1 MQQPNKGIISPGLK
15 GLMLV
20 QEGLRQM
27 QEGQVSPQGPA
38 GPTLAAQM
46 AQAAQPQQQQPP
58 QQPSMM
64 PPPPGQMQPE
74 GAVANVAQDAG
85 IGAAIQ
91 GQQQQQAQQA
101 MMQMAQQQQQ
111 AQQQQPAMMA
121 SGGIAGLRADNM
133 REFKEGGVLGFAGPD
148 GSFLGSK
155 ENYER
160 GNASAKS
167 DEALNEILGVERAKR
182 QAASLAQE
190 AALRQLPEEVRARAE
205 AMRGERLPAAPALA
219 SAPVEAAEIQKA
231 YADPSRVRDTP
242 TAPPPPPAAAD
253 PYADPYADPSRGRD
267 VPPVARPPTPPPV
280 ARPPVAGGG
289 GAAQGIQSLMTEKLP
304 STAVDMAAVRQQR
317 DPKYT
322 KTLADYKAALAGK
335 RDFSQEGLANLEQS
349 QREIMANRATRDKG
363 AGWTEFQRMLAGGAR
378 AGYAGMG
385 EANLA
390 SKDAQQALME
400 ARANQ
405 DALMRDKMLAVKV
418 AAQAESIGDKEKMLG
433 AQQKV
438 AETDAKLADN
448 ATQMKVA
455 EMGAV
460 ASMNHAKIAADASLR
475 GHQISAGAAIGA
487 AQLHA
492 ATQIKVAE
500 MADEIKRAGL
510 SPKEMQAQARYLSAV
525 QHDEMLKS
533 IAERSKDKLLDD
545 AQRASLVKE
554 YRDWISHLR
563 TENGLPAFSGSAPA
577 APAAPATD
585 RAAADAILKG
595 KG

>member
-111 AQQQQPAMMA
+111 AQQQPAMMA

-133 REFKEGGVLGFAGPD
+133 SHFKEGGVLGFEDGGMPWYKRLVEGPEK
-148 GSFLGSK
+148 SYLGIREK
-155 ENYER
+155 YNQQKVEE
-160 GNASAKS
+160 
-167 DEALNEILGVERAKR
+167 ERAKLMDEISANQTGKVLSADAPR
-182 QAASLAQE
+182 PERDAVRVE
-190 AALRQLPEEVRARAE
+190 QL
-205 AMRGERLPAAPALA
+205 AAPVA
-219 SAPVEAAEIQKA
+219 
-231 YADPSRVRDTP
+231 
-242 TAPPPPPAAAD
+242 APPPPPAAV
-253 PYADPYADPSRGRD
+253 DPYADPSRGRD

-289 GAAQGIQSLMTEKLP
+289 AAQGIQSLMTEKLP
-304 STAVDMAAVRQQR
+304 SAAVDMAAIRQQR
-317 DPKYT
+317 DPELN

-335 RDFSQEGLANLEQS
+335 RDFTQEGLANLEQTK
-349 QREIMANRATRDKG
+349 QEMMANREKQDKNS
-363 AGWTEFQRMLAGGAR
+363 AYLNLQKMFAQGAR
-378 AGYAGMG
+378 SGYAGMG
-385 EANLA
+385 EANISA
-390 SKDAQQALME
+390 KEAQQALME

-405 DALMRDKMLAVKV
+405 DALMRDKMLAVRV

-438 AETDAKLADN
+438 AEIDAKLADN

-455 EMGAV
+455 EMGATS
-460 ASMNHAKIAADASLR
+460 SMNNAKIAADATLR
-475 GHQISAGAAIGA
+475 GHAMTAGATLSAQ
-487 AQLHA
+487 QLHA
-492 ATQIKVAE
+492 ATQIRVAE
-500 MADEIKRAGL
+500 MADELKRAGL
-510 SPKEMQAQARYLSAV
+510 SPKEMQAQARYISAV
-525 QHDEMLKS
+525 QASEWLKS
-533 IAERSKDKLLDD
+533 IAKRSEDKIVDD
-545 AQRASLVKE
+545 AGRAALFKE
-554 YRDWISHLR
+554 YQTEVQRLR
-563 TENGLPAFSGSAPA
+563 AESGLPTASGSAPA
-577 APAAPATD
+577 APAAPTGAG
-585 RAAADAILKG
+585 AKFLGFEGPK
-595 KG
+595 

>member
-133 REFKEGGVLGFAGPD
+133 SHFKEGGVLGFED
-148 GSFLGSK
+148 GGGVLQKLRDFAIANMRNPKGDP
-155 ENYER
+155 ETGR
-160 GNASAKS
+160 RQAVV
-167 DEALNEILGVERAKR
+167 EALKSVAGSGSASDSRLGQMLAPSEETVAK
-182 QAASLAQE
+182 QT
-190 AALRQLPEEVRARAE
+190 
-205 AMRGERLPAAPALA
+205 
-219 SAPVEAAEIQKA
+219 A
-231 YADPSRVRDTP
+231 YADPSRAQDIPPAVAATP
-242 TAPPPPPAAAD
+242 DVPPAA
-253 PYADPYADPSRGRD
+253 ADPYADPSRGRD

-304 STAVDMAAVRQQR
+304 SAAVDMAAVRQQR
-317 DPKYT
+317 DPEYT

-378 AGYAGMG
+378 SGYAGMG

-433 AQQKV
+433 EQKKV
-438 AETDAKLADN
+438 AEIDAKLADN

-455 EMGAV
+455 EMGATS
-460 ASMNHAKIAADASLR
+460 SMNNAKIAADATLR
-475 GHQISAGAAIGA
+475 GHAMTAGATLSAQ
-487 AQLHA
+487 QLHA
-492 ATQIKVAE
+492 ATQIRVAE
-500 MADEIKRAGL
+500 MADELKRAGL
-510 SPKEMQAQARYLSAV
+510 SPKEMQAQARYISAV
-525 QHDEMLKS
+525 QDDQMLKA
-533 IAERSKDKLLDD
+533 IAERSKDKILDD
-545 AQRASLVKE
+545 AQRAALVKE
-554 YRDWISHLR
+554 YDARVARLR
-563 TENGLPAFSGSAPA
+563 TDNGLTAPSGSAPA
-577 APAAPATD
+577 APAALDMSQYTVKP
-585 RAAADAILKG
+585 R
-595 KG
+595 

>member
-1 MQQPNKGIISPGLK
+1 
-15 GLMLV
+15 
-20 QEGLRQM
+20 
-27 QEGQVSPQGPA
+27 
-38 GPTLAAQM
+38 
-46 AQAAQPQQQQPP
+46 
-58 QQPSMM
+58 
-64 PPPPGQMQPE
+64 
-74 GAVANVAQDAG
+74 
-85 IGAAIQ
+85 
-91 GQQQQQAQQA
+91 
-101 MMQMAQQQQQ
+101 MAQQQQQ

-133 REFKEGGVLGFAGPD
+133 SHFKEGGVLGFAGPD
-148 GSFLGSK
+148 GSFAEGDYEGTGVTLKDLKKAAAKFATPAAMLADSAQLPLSLIRKYLLPASEYTGDKANLMPLTSALDSVSV
-155 ENYER
+155 ENPSAER
-160 GNASAKS
+160 P
-167 DEALNEILGVERAKR
+167 
-182 QAASLAQE
+182 AAS
-190 AALRQLPEEVRARAE
+190 
-205 AMRGERLPAAPALA
+205 
-219 SAPVEAAEIQKA
+219 AEIQKA

-242 TAPPPPPAAAD
+242 TEPPPPPAA
-253 PYADPYADPSRGRD
+253 ADPYADPSRGRD

-289 GAAQGIQSLMTEKLP
+289 GAAQGIQSLMLEKLP

-317 DPKYT
+317 DPEYT

-438 AETDAKLADN
+438 AEIDAKLADN

-455 EMGAV
+455 EMGATS
-460 ASMNHAKIAADASLR
+460 SMNNAKIAADATLR
-475 GHQISAGAAIGA
+475 GHAMTAGATLSAQ
-487 AQLHA
+487 QLHA
-492 ATQIKVAE
+492 ATQIRVAE
-500 MADEIKRAGL
+500 MADELKRAGL
-510 SPKEMQAQARYLSAV
+510 SPKEMQAQARYISAV
-525 QHDEMLKS
+525 QDDQMLKA
-533 IAERSKDKLLDD
+533 IAERSKDKILDD
-545 AQRASLVKE
+545 AQRTALVKE
-554 YRDWISHLR
+554 YDARVSKLR
-563 TENGLPAFSGSAPA
+563 TDNGLTAPSSSAPA
-577 APAAPATD
+577 APAALDMSQFTVKP
-585 RAAADAILKG
+585 R
-595 KG
+595 

>member
-27 QEGQVSPQGPA
+27 KEGQVSPQGPA

-46 AQAAQPQQQQPP
+46 AQAAQQPQ

-64 PPPPGQMQPE
+64 PPPPGQAQPQQNPI
-74 GAVANVAQDAG
+74 ANVAQDAG

-121 SGGIAGLRADNM
+121 SGGIAGLAANNM
-133 REFKEGGVLGFAGPD
+133 RGFKEGGVLGFDDGGMPWYKRLIEGPEK
-148 GSFLGSK
+148 SYLGIREK
-155 ENYER
+155 YNQQKVEE
-160 GNASAKS
+160 
-167 DEALNEILGVERAKR
+167 ERAKIMDEISANQTGKVLDANAPR
-182 QAASLAQE
+182 PERDAAEVLKASLPV
-190 AALRQLPEEVRARAE
+190 AATPDVP
-205 AMRGERLPAAPALA
+205 PAAPAVSVA
-219 SAPVEAAEIQKA
+219 QAADA
-231 YADPSRVRDTP
+231 NNLP
-242 TAPPPPPAAAD
+242 APPPT
-253 PYADPYADPSRGRD
+253 
-267 VPPVARPPTPPPV
+267 PPTPPV
-280 ARPPVAGGG
+280 ARPPVVGGG
-289 GAAQGIQSLMTEKLP
+289 VPQQGIQSLMTEKLP
-304 STAVDMAAVRQQR
+304 SAAVDMAAIRQQR
-317 DPKYT
+317 DPELN

-335 RDFSQEGLANLEQS
+335 RDFTQEGLANLEQS
-349 QREIMANRATRDKG
+349 KQEMMANRATRDKA

-390 SKDAQQALME
+390 SKDAQQAMME

-438 AETDAKLADN
+438 AEIDDKMATN
-448 ATQMKVA
+448 ATNMKVA

-460 ASMNHAKIAADASLR
+460 ANMNHAKIMAA
-475 GHQISAGAAIGA
+475 AAIEGHKIQASATTSAQA
-487 AQLHA
+487 AHN
-492 ATQIKVAE
+492 ATLLEVERMKG
-500 MADEIKRAGL
+500 EIATAGL
-510 SPKEMQAQARYLSAV
+510 TPKQQRVQASIVSSIERDPGLKEIAAAGRMIDPTDAKLMKEWNERYFGHLQAVSDKAKT
-525 QHDEMLKS
+525 M
-533 IAERSKDKLLDD
+533 AE
-545 AQRASLVKE
+545 QQ
-554 YRDWISHLR
+554 
-563 TENGLPAFSGSAPA
+563 FSGIATPTA
-577 APAAPATD
+577 APVAPATD

>member
-46 AQAAQPQQQQPP
+46 AQAAQQPQ

-64 PPPPGQMQPE
+64 PPQPGQAQPQQNPT
-74 GAVANVAQDAG
+74 ANIAQDAG

-111 AQQQQPAMMA
+111 AQQQPAMMA

-133 REFKEGGVLGFAGPD
+133 REFKEGGVLGFAGPE
-148 GSFLGSK
+148 GSFLAEGALENLGRIREKLGARAK
-155 ENYER
+155 ENIEGLQKFFATDHQKER
-160 GNASAKS
+160 EREAQENAQLSA
-167 DEALNEILGVERAKR
+167 
-182 QAASLAQE
+182 LAQ
-190 AALRQLPEEVRARAE
+190 Q
-205 AMRGERLPAAPALA
+205 A
-219 SAPVEAAEIQKA
+219 SAPATVPAPIPEVPG
-231 YADPSRVRDTP
+231 YTTS
-242 TAPPPPPAAAD
+242 APPAVSVAQAAD
-253 PYADPYADPSRGRD
+253 ANNLP
-267 VPPVARPPTPPPV
+267 ARPTPPPV
-280 ARPPVAGGG
+280 ARPPVAGG

-304 STAVDMAAVRQQR
+304 SAAVDMAAVRQQR
-317 DPKYT
+317 DPEYT

-335 RDFSQEGLANLEQS
+335 RDFSQEGLANLEQTK
-349 QREIMANRATRDKG
+349 QEMLANRATRDKA

-405 DALMRDKMLAVKV
+405 DALLRDKMLAVKI

-460 ASMNHAKIAADASLR
+460 ASMNHAKIAADAALR

-492 ATQIKVAE
+492 ATQLKVAE

-533 IAERSKDKLLDD
+533 IAKRSESNILDD
-545 AQRASLVKE
+545 AQRANVVRE
-554 YRDWISHLR
+554 YEARLQKIRAD
-563 TENGLPAFSGSAPA
+563 NGLTAPSGSAPA
-577 APAAPATD
+577 APAASTINP
-585 RAAADAILKG
+585 DAWGTPK
-595 KG
+595 KQ

>member
-1 MQQPNKGIISPGLK
+1 MQQPNKGIISPGLQE
-15 GLMLV
+15 LMRA
-20 QEGLRQM
+20 QESLRQM
-27 QEGQVSPQGPA
+27 MQAGQVSPQGPA

-46 AQAAQPQQQQPP
+46 AQAAAPQQPP

-111 AQQQQPAMMA
+111 AQRQQPAMMA

-133 REFKEGGVLGFAGPD
+133 REFKEGGVLGFEDGGMPWYKRLVEGPEK
-148 GSFLGSK
+148 SYLGIREK
-155 ENYER
+155 YNQQKVEE
-160 GNASAKS
+160 
-167 DEALNEILGVERAKR
+167 ERAKLMDEISANQTGKVLSADAPR
-182 QAASLAQE
+182 PERDAARVE
-190 AALRQLPEEVRARAE
+190 QL
-205 AMRGERLPAAPALA
+205 AAPVA
-219 SAPVEAAEIQKA
+219 
-231 YADPSRVRDTP
+231 
-242 TAPPPPPAAAD
+242 APPPPPAA
-253 PYADPYADPSRGRD
+253 ADPYADPSRGRD

-289 GAAQGIQSLMTEKLP
+289 GAAQGIQSLMLEKLP

-317 DPKYT
+317 DPEYT

-378 AGYAGMG
+378 SGYAGMG

-405 DALMRDKMLAVKV
+405 DALMRDKMLAVKI

-455 EMGAV
+455 EMGATS
-460 ASMNHAKIAADASLR
+460 SMNNAKIAADASLR
-475 GHQISAGAAIGA
+475 GHQMSAGATMGA

-492 ATQIKVAE
+492 ATQIRVAE
-500 MADEIKRAGL
+500 MADELKRAGL
-510 SPKEMQAQARYLSAV
+510 SPKEMQAQARYISAV
-525 QHDEMLKS
+525 QESQWLKS
-533 IAERSKDKLLDD
+533 IAKRSENNILDD
-545 AQRASLVKE
+545 AGRTALFKE
-554 YRDWISHLR
+554 YQTELQRLR
-563 TENGLPAFSGSAPA
+563 SESGLPTASGSAPA

>member
-1 MQQPNKGIISPGLK
+1 
-15 GLMLV
+15 MLV

-46 AQAAQPQQQQPP
+46 AQAAQQPQQPQ

-133 REFKEGGVLGFAGPD
+133 SHFKEGGVLGFAGPD
-148 GSFLGSK
+148 GSFAEGDYEGTGVTLKDLKKAAAKFATPAAMLADSAQLPLSLIRKYLLPASEYTGDKANLMPLTSALDSVSV
-155 ENYER
+155 ENPSAER
-160 GNASAKS
+160 PAASA
-167 DEALNEILGVERAKR
+167 ET
-182 QAASLAQE
+182 
-190 AALRQLPEEVRARAE
+190 
-205 AMRGERLPAAPALA
+205 
-219 SAPVEAAEIQKA
+219 QKA

-242 TAPPPPPAAAD
+242 TAPPPPPAA
-253 PYADPYADPSRGRD
+253 ADPYADPSRGRD

-289 GAAQGIQSLMTEKLP
+289 GAAQGIQSLMLGKLP

-317 DPKYT
+317 DPEYT

-335 RDFSQEGLANLEQS
+335 QDFSQEGIANLAQS
-349 QREIMANRATRDKG
+349 QREMMANRAKQDKDS
-363 AGWTEFQRMLAGGAR
+363 AYLNLQKMFAQGAR
-378 AGYAGMG
+378 SGYAGMG
-385 EANLA
+385 EANISA
-390 SKDAQQALME
+390 KEAQQALME
-400 ARANQ
+400 ARAVQ
-405 DALMRDKMLAVKV
+405 DALLRDKMLAVRV

-433 AQQKV
+433 EQKKV
-438 AETDAKLADN
+438 AEIDAKLADN

-455 EMGAV
+455 EMGAT
-460 ASMNHAKIAADASLR
+460 STMNNAKIAADATLR
-475 GHQISAGAAIGA
+475 GHAMTAGATLSAQ
-487 AQLHA
+487 QLHA
-492 ATQIKVAE
+492 ATQIRVAE

-510 SPKEMQAQARYLSAV
+510 SPKEMQAQARYISAV
-525 QHDEMLKS
+525 QASEWLKS
-533 IAERSKDKLLDD
+533 IAKRSEDKIVDD
-545 AQRASLVKE
+545 AGRAALFKE
-554 YRDWISHLR
+554 YQTEVQRLR
-563 TENGLPAFSGSAPA
+563 AESGLPTASGSAPA
-577 APAAPATD
+577 APTGAGAKFLGFEGP
-585 RAAADAILKG
+585 K
-595 KG
+595 

>member
-1 MQQPNKGIISPGLK
+1 MQQPNKGIISPGLQE
-15 GLMLV
+15 LMRA
-20 QEGLRQM
+20 QESLRQM
-27 QEGQVSPQGPA
+27 MQAGQVSPQGPA

-46 AQAAQPQQQQPP
+46 AQAAAPQQQQPP

-64 PPPPGQMQPE
+64 PPPLGQEPE
-74 GAVANVAQDAG
+74 GEVANVAQNAG
-85 IGAAIQ
+85 LGAAIQ

-111 AQQQQPAMMA
+111 AQQQPAMMA

-133 REFKEGGVLGFAGPD
+133 SHFKEGGVLGFAGPD
-148 GSFLGSK
+148 GSYLGSK

-253 PYADPYADPSRGRD
+253 PYADASRGRD
-267 VPPVARPPTPPPV
+267 VPPAQPTPPPV

-304 STAVDMAAVRQQR
+304 SAAVDMAAVRQQR
-317 DPKYT
+317 DPEYT

-335 RDFSQEGLANLEQS
+335 RDFTQEGLANLEQTK
-349 QREIMANRATRDKG
+349 QEMMANRATRDKG

-378 AGYAGMG
+378 SGYAGMG

-455 EMGAV
+455 EMGATS
-460 ASMNHAKIAADASLR
+460 SMNNAKIAADASLR
-475 GHQISAGAAIGA
+475 GHQMSAGATMGA

-492 ATQIKVAE
+492 ATQIRVAE
-500 MADEIKRAGL
+500 MADELKRAGL
-510 SPKEMQAQARYLSAV
+510 SPKEMQAQARYISAV
-525 QHDEMLKS
+525 QESQWLKS
-533 IAERSKDKLLDD
+533 IAKRSENNILDD
-545 AQRASLVKE
+545 AGRTALFKE
-554 YRDWISHLR
+554 YQTELQRLR
-563 TENGLPAFSGSAPA
+563 SESGLPTPSGSAPA
-577 APAAPATD
+577 APAALDMSQFTVKP
-585 RAAADAILKG
+585 R
-595 KG
+595 

>member
-111 AQQQQPAMMA
+111 AQRQQPAMMA

-133 REFKEGGVLGFAGPD
+133 SHFKEGGVLGFEAGGMPWYKKLMRNPEGDPD
-148 GSFLGSK
+148 AG
-155 ENYER
+155 
-160 GNASAKS
+160 
-167 DEALNEILGVERAKR
+167 R
-182 QAASLAQE
+182 QAILDALKA
-190 AALRQLPEEVRARAE
+190 AALK
-205 AMRGERLPAAPALA
+205 AAPAEDSRLRQIIGPSEETVA
-219 SAPVEAAEIQKA
+219 RQTA
-231 YADPSRVRDTP
+231 YADPSRAQDI
-242 TAPPPPPAAAD
+242 PPAVAATPD
-253 PYADPYADPSRGRD
+253 VPPVATDPYADPSRGRD

-304 STAVDMAAVRQQR
+304 SAAVDMAAVRQQR
-317 DPKYT
+317 DPEYT

-349 QREIMANRATRDKG
+349 KQEMMANREKQDKDS
-363 AGWTEFQRMLAGGAR
+363 AYLNLQKMFAQGAR
-378 AGYAGMG
+378 SGYAGMG
-385 EANLA
+385 EANISA
-390 SKDAQQALME
+390 KEAQQALME

-405 DALMRDKMLAVKV
+405 DALMRDKMLAVRV

-433 AQQKV
+433 EQKKV
-438 AETDAKLADN
+438 AEIDAKLADN

-455 EMGAV
+455 EMGATS
-460 ASMNHAKIAADASLR
+460 SMNNAKIAADATLR
-475 GHQISAGAAIGA
+475 GHAMTAGATLSAQ
-487 AQLHA
+487 QLHA
-492 ATQIKVAE
+492 ATQIRVAE
-500 MADEIKRAGL
+500 MADELKRAGL
-510 SPKEMQAQARYLSAV
+510 SPKEMQAQARYISAV
-525 QHDEMLKS
+525 QDDQMLKS
-533 IAERSKDKLLDD
+533 IAKRSENNILDD
-545 AQRASLVKE
+545 AQRTALVKE
-554 YRDWISHLR
+554 YDARVSKLR
-563 TENGLPAFSGSAPA
+563 TDNGLTAPSGSAPA
-577 APAAPATD
+577 APAAPTGAG
-585 RAAADAILKG
+585 AKFLGFEGPK
-595 KG
+595 

>member
-1 MQQPNKGIISPGLK
+1 
-15 GLMLV
+15 
-20 QEGLRQM
+20 
-27 QEGQVSPQGPA
+27 
-38 GPTLAAQM
+38 
-46 AQAAQPQQQQPP
+46 
-58 QQPSMM
+58 
-64 PPPPGQMQPE
+64 MQPE

-242 TAPPPPPAAAD
+242 TAPPPPPVA
-253 PYADPYADPSRGRD
+253 ADPYADPSRGRD
-267 VPPVARPPTPPPV
+267 VPPVARPPTPSPV

-317 DPKYT
+317 DPEYT

-438 AETDAKLADN
+438 AEIDAKLADN

-455 EMGAV
+455 EMGATS
-460 ASMNHAKIAADASLR
+460 SMNNAKIAADATLR
-475 GHQISAGAAIGA
+475 GHAMTAGATLSAQ
-487 AQLHA
+487 QLHA
-492 ATQIKVAE
+492 ATQIRVAE
-500 MADEIKRAGL
+500 MADELKRAGL
-510 SPKEMQAQARYLSAV
+510 SPKEMQAQARYISAV
-525 QHDEMLKS
+525 QDDQMLKA
-533 IAERSKDKLLDD
+533 IAERSKDKILDD
-545 AQRASLVKE
+545 AQRTALVKE
-554 YRDWISHLR
+554 YDARVSKLR
-563 TENGLPAFSGSAPA
+563 TDNGLTAPSSSAPA
-577 APAAPATD
+577 APAALDMSQFTVKP
-585 RAAADAILKG
+585 R
-595 KG
+595 

>member
-38 GPTLAAQM
+38 GPTLAMQM
-46 AQAAQPQQQQPP
+46 AQAAQQPQQPQ

-91 GQQQQQAQQA
+91 GQQQQDAQKA
-101 MMQMAQQQQQ
+101 MMQMAMAQQQ

-133 REFKEGGVLGFAGPD
+133 REFKEGGVLGFED
-148 GSFLGSK
+148 GGMPWYQRMIDSITQGQ
-155 ENYER
+155 
-160 GNASAKS
+160 ASPEAQAALANVQEAQLAKAKQKLES
-167 DEALNEILGVERAKR
+167 ERATAM
-182 QAASLAQE
+182 AAVQSPNRPQRD
-190 AALRQLPEEVRARAE
+190 AALVEQLA
-205 AMRGERLPAAPALA
+205 
-219 SAPVEAAEIQKA
+219 
-231 YADPSRVRDTP
+231 P
-242 TAPPPPPAAAD
+242 TAPPLAAPTVSVAQAAD
-253 PYADPYADPSRGRD
+253 ANNLP
-267 VPPVARPPTPPPV
+267 ARPTPPPV
-280 ARPPVAGGG
+280 ARPPVAGSG

-304 STAVDMAAVRQQR
+304 SAAVDMAAVRQQR
-317 DPKYT
+317 DPEYT

-335 RDFSQEGLANLEQS
+335 QDFSQEGIANLAQS
-349 QREIMANRATRDKG
+349 QREMMANREKQDKDS
-363 AGWTEFQRMLAGGAR
+363 AYLNLQKMFAQGAR
-378 AGYAGMG
+378 SGYAGMG
-385 EANLA
+385 EANISA
-390 SKDAQQALME
+390 KEAQQALME

-405 DALMRDKMLAVKV
+405 DALLRDKMLAVRV

-438 AETDAKLADN
+438 AEIDAKLADN
-448 ATQMKVA
+448 ATSMKVA
-455 EMGAV
+455 EMGATS
-460 ASMNHAKIAADASLR
+460 SMNNAKIAADATLR
-475 GHQISAGAAIGA
+475 GHAMTAGATLSAQ
-487 AQLHA
+487 QLHA
-492 ATQIKVAE
+492 ATQIRVAE

-510 SPKEMQAQARYLSAV
+510 SPKEMQAQARYISAV
-525 QHDEMLKS
+525 QASEWLKS
-533 IAERSKDKLLDD
+533 IAKRSEDKIVDD
-545 AQRASLVKE
+545 AGRAALFKE
-554 YRDWISHLR
+554 YQTEVQRLR
-563 TENGLPAFSGSAPA
+563 AESGLPTASGSAPA

>member
-46 AQAAQPQQQQPP
+46 TQAAQQPQQPQ

-64 PPPPGQMQPE
+64 QPPPGQMQPE

-91 GQQQQQAQQA
+91 GQQQQDAQKA
-101 MMQMAQQQQQ
+101 MMQMAMAQQQ

-133 REFKEGGVLGFAGPD
+133 SHFKEGGVLGFED
-148 GSFLGSK
+148 GGMPWYKKLMRNPESESQDRK
-155 ENYER
+155 
-160 GNASAKS
+160 A
-167 DEALNEILGVERAKR
+167 ILD
-182 QAASLAQE
+182 
-190 AALRQLPEEVRARAE
+190 ALRTA
-205 AMRGERLPAAPALA
+205 PAADSKLRKIIGPTEETVNA
-219 SAPVEAAEIQKA
+219 QA
-231 YADPSRVRDTP
+231 YADPSRAQDI
-242 TAPPPPPAAAD
+242 PPAVATTPDVPPVA
-253 PYADPYADPSRGRD
+253 ADPYADPSRGRD
-267 VPPVARPPTPPPV
+267 VPPVVRPPAPPPV
-280 ARPPVAGGG
+280 ARPPVAGG

-304 STAVDMAAVRQQR
+304 SAAVDMAAVRQQR
-317 DPKYT
+317 DPEYT

-349 QREIMANRATRDKG
+349 KQEMMANRAKQDKDS
-363 AGWTEFQRMLAGGAR
+363 AYLNLQKMFAQGAR
-378 AGYAGMG
+378 SGYAGMG
-385 EANLA
+385 EANISA
-390 SKDAQQALME
+390 KEAQQALME

-405 DALMRDKMLAVKV
+405 DALMRDKMLAVRV

-433 AQQKV
+433 EQKKV
-438 AETDAKLADN
+438 AEIDAKLADN

-455 EMGAV
+455 EMNAT
-460 ASMNHAKIAADASLR
+460 STMNNAKIAADATLR
-475 GHQISAGAAIGA
+475 GHAMTAGATLSAQ
-487 AQLHA
+487 QLHA
-492 ATQIKVAE
+492 ATQIRVAE

-510 SPKEMQAQARYLSAV
+510 SPKEMQAQARYISAV
-525 QHDEMLKS
+525 QASEWLKS
-533 IAERSKDKLLDD
+533 IAKRSEDKIVDD
-545 AQRASLVKE
+545 AGRAALFKE
-554 YRDWISHLR
+554 YQTEVQRLR
-563 TENGLPAFSGSAPA
+563 AESGLPTASGSAPA

>member
-46 AQAAQPQQQQPP
+46 TQAAQQPQQPQ

-111 AQQQQPAMMA
+111 AQRQQPAMMA

-133 REFKEGGVLGFAGPD
+133 SHFKEGGVLGFAGPE
-148 GSFLGSK
+148 GSYLGSREK
-155 ENYER
+155 YER

-167 DEALNEILGVERAKR
+167 DEVLNEILGVERAKR

-231 YADPSRVRDTP
+231 YAHPSRVRNTP
-242 TAPPPPPAAAD
+242 TAPPLAPPAVSVAQAAD
-253 PYADPYADPSRGRD
+253 ANNLP
-267 VPPVARPPTPPPV
+267 ARPTPPPV

-289 GAAQGIQSLMTEKLP
+289 GAAQGIQSLMLEKLP

-317 DPKYT
+317 DPEYT

-349 QREIMANRATRDKG
+349 KQEMMANRAKQDKDS
-363 AGWTEFQRMLAGGAR
+363 AYLNLQKMFAQGAR
-378 AGYAGMG
+378 SGYAGMG
-385 EANLA
+385 EANISA
-390 SKDAQQALME
+390 KEAQQALME

-405 DALMRDKMLAVKV
+405 DALLRDKMLAVRV

-433 AQQKV
+433 EQKKV
-438 AETDAKLADN
+438 AEIDAKLADN
-448 ATQMKVA
+448 ATSMKVA
-455 EMGAV
+455 EMNAT
-460 ASMNHAKIAADASLR
+460 STMNNAKIAADATLR
-475 GHQISAGAAIGA
+475 GHAMTAGATLSAQ
-487 AQLHA
+487 QLHA
-492 ATQIKVAE
+492 ATQIRVAE

-510 SPKEMQAQARYLSAV
+510 SPKEMQAQARYISAV
-525 QHDEMLKS
+525 QDDQMLKS
-533 IAERSKDKLLDD
+533 IAKRSENNILDD
-545 AQRASLVKE
+545 AQRATLVKE
-554 YRDWISHLR
+554 YDARVSKLR
-563 TENGLPAFSGSAPA
+563 TDNGLTAPSGSAPA
-577 APAAPATD
+577 APTINPNSWGN
-585 RAAADAILKG
+585 LK
-595 KG
+595 KQ

>member
-46 AQAAQPQQQQPP
+46 TQAAQQPQQPQ

-64 PPPPGQMQPE
+64 QPPPGQMQPE

-91 GQQQQQAQQA
+91 GQQQQDAQKA
-101 MMQMAQQQQQ
+101 MMQMAMAQQQ

-133 REFKEGGVLGFAGPD
+133 SHFKEGGVLGFED
-148 GSFLGSK
+148 GGMPWYKKLMRNPESESQDRK
-155 ENYER
+155 
-160 GNASAKS
+160 A
-167 DEALNEILGVERAKR
+167 ILD
-182 QAASLAQE
+182 
-190 AALRQLPEEVRARAE
+190 ALRTA
-205 AMRGERLPAAPALA
+205 PAADSKLRKIIGPTEETVNA
-219 SAPVEAAEIQKA
+219 QA
-231 YADPSRVRDTP
+231 YADPSRAQDI
-242 TAPPPPPAAAD
+242 PPAVATTPDVPPVA
-253 PYADPYADPSRGRD
+253 ADPYADPSRGRD
-267 VPPVARPPTPPPV
+267 VPPVVRPPAPPPV
-280 ARPPVAGGG
+280 ARPPVAGG

-304 STAVDMAAVRQQR
+304 SAAVDMAAVRQQR
-317 DPKYT
+317 DPEYT

-349 QREIMANRATRDKG
+349 KQEMMANRAKQDKDS
-363 AGWTEFQRMLAGGAR
+363 AYLNLQKMFAQGAR
-378 AGYAGMG
+378 SGYAGMG
-385 EANLA
+385 EANISA
-390 SKDAQQALME
+390 KEAQQALME

-405 DALMRDKMLAVKV
+405 DALLRDKMLAVRV

-433 AQQKV
+433 EQKKV
-438 AETDAKLADN
+438 AEIDAKLADN

-455 EMGAV
+455 EMNAT
-460 ASMNHAKIAADASLR
+460 STMNNAKIAADATLR
-475 GHQISAGAAIGA
+475 GHAMTAGATLSAQ
-487 AQLHA
+487 QLHA
-492 ATQIKVAE
+492 ATQIRVAE

-510 SPKEMQAQARYLSAV
+510 SPKEMQAQARYISAV
-525 QHDEMLKS
+525 QASEWLKS
-533 IAERSKDKLLDD
+533 IAKRSEDKIVDD
-545 AQRASLVKE
+545 AGRAALFKE
-554 YRDWISHLR
+554 YQTEVQRLR
-563 TENGLPAFSGSAPA
+563 AESGLPTASGSAPA

>member
-111 AQQQQPAMMA
+111 AQQQPAMMA

-133 REFKEGGVLGFAGPD
+133 SHFKEGGVLGFEDGGMPWYKRLVEGPEK
-148 GSFLGSK
+148 SYLGIREK
-155 ENYER
+155 YNQQKVEE
-160 GNASAKS
+160 
-167 DEALNEILGVERAKR
+167 ERAKLMDEISANQTGKVLSADAPR
-182 QAASLAQE
+182 PERDAARVE
-190 AALRQLPEEVRARAE
+190 QL
-205 AMRGERLPAAPALA
+205 AAPVA
-219 SAPVEAAEIQKA
+219 
-231 YADPSRVRDTP
+231 
-242 TAPPPPPAAAD
+242 APPPPPAA
-253 PYADPYADPSRGRD
+253 ADPYADPSRGRD
-267 VPPVARPPTPPPV
+267 VPPVAQPTPPPV
-280 ARPPVAGGG
+280 ARPPVAGG

-304 STAVDMAAVRQQR
+304 SPVVDMAAVRQQR
-317 DPKYT
+317 DPEYT

-405 DALMRDKMLAVKV
+405 DALMRDKMLAVKI

-475 GHQISAGAAIGA
+475 GHQMSAGATMGA

-492 ATQIKVAE
+492 ATQIRVAE
-500 MADEIKRAGL
+500 MADELKRAGL
-510 SPKEMQAQARYLSAV
+510 SPKEMQAQARYISAV
-525 QHDEMLKS
+525 QDDQMLKA
-533 IAERSKDKLLDD
+533 IAERSKDKILDD
-545 AQRASLVKE
+545 AQRTALVKE
-554 YRDWISHLR
+554 YDARVSKLR
-563 TENGLPAFSGSAPA
+563 TDNGLTAPSGSAPA
-577 APAAPATD
+577 APAALDMSQFTVKP
-585 RAAADAILKG
+585 R
-595 KG
+595 

>member
-1 MQQPNKGIISPGLK
+1 
-15 GLMLV
+15 
-20 QEGLRQM
+20 
-27 QEGQVSPQGPA
+27 
-38 GPTLAAQM
+38 
-46 AQAAQPQQQQPP
+46 
-58 QQPSMM
+58 
-64 PPPPGQMQPE
+64 MQPE

-91 GQQQQQAQQA
+91 GQQQQQAQKA
-101 MMQMAQQQQQ
+101 LMQMAQQQQQ
-111 AQQQQPAMMA
+111 AQQQPAMMA

-133 REFKEGGVLGFAGPD
+133 SHFKEGGVLGFAGPE
-148 GSFLGSK
+148 GSYLGSK

-167 DEALNEILGVERAKR
+167 DEVLNEILGVERAKR

-231 YADPSRVRDTP
+231 YTDPSRARDTP

-253 PYADPYADPSRGRD
+253 PYADPSRGRD
-267 VPPVARPPTPPPV
+267 VPPVAQPTPPPV

-304 STAVDMAAVRQQR
+304 SPVGDMAAIRQQR
-317 DPKYT
+317 DPEYT

-349 QREIMANRATRDKG
+349 KQEMMANRATRDKA

-405 DALMRDKMLAVKV
+405 DALMRDKMLAVKI
-418 AAQAESIGDKEKMLG
+418 AAQAESINDKEKMLG

-460 ASMNHAKIAADASLR
+460 ASMNHAKIAADAALR

-492 ATQIKVAE
+492 ATQLKVAE

-510 SPKEMQAQARYLSAV
+510 SPKEVQAQARYLSAV
-525 QHDEMLKS
+525 QHDEMLKA

-545 AQRASLVKE
+545 AQRANVVKE
-554 YRDWISHLR
+554 YEARLQKIRAD
-563 TENGLPAFSGSAPA
+563 NGLTAPSGAAPTA
-577 APAAPATD
+577 APAALDMSQYTVKP
-585 RAAADAILKG
+585 G
-595 KG
+595 K

>member
-46 AQAAQPQQQQPP
+46 AQAAQPQQQQ

-91 GQQQQQAQQA
+91 GQQQQDAQKA
-101 MMQMAQQQQQ
+101 LMQMAQQQQQ

-133 REFKEGGVLGFAGPD
+133 SHFKEGGVLGFAGPD
-148 GSFLGSK
+148 GSYLGSK

-167 DEALNEILGVERAKR
+167 DEVLNEILGVERAKR

-219 SAPVEAAEIQKA
+219 SAPVETAEIQKA
-231 YADPSRVRDTP
+231 YADPSRARDTP

-253 PYADPYADPSRGRD
+253 PYADASRGRD

-289 GAAQGIQSLMTEKLP
+289 AGQGIQSLMLEKLP
-304 STAVDMAAVRQQR
+304 SAAVDMAAIRQQR
-317 DPKYT
+317 DPEYT

-349 QREIMANRATRDKG
+349 KQEMMANRERQDKDSAYLNLQKMFAQG
-363 AGWTEFQRMLAGGAR
+363 AKS
-378 AGYAGMG
+378 GYAGMG
-385 EANLA
+385 EANISA
-390 SKDAQQALME
+390 KEAQQAMME
-400 ARANQ
+400 GRAVQ
-405 DALMRDKMLAVKV
+405 DALLRDKMLAVRV

-438 AETDAKLADN
+438 AEIDAKLADN
-448 ATQMKVA
+448 ATQMKVT
-455 EMGAV
+455 EMGAT
-460 ASMNHAKIAADASLR
+460 STMNNAKIAADASLR
-475 GHQISAGAAIGA
+475 GHAMTAGATLSAQ
-487 AQLHA
+487 QLHS
-492 ATQIKVAE
+492 ATQIRVAE
-500 MADEIKRAGL
+500 MADELKRAGL
-510 SPKEMQAQARYLSAV
+510 SPKEVQAQARYLSAV

-533 IAERSKDKLLDD
+533 IAKRSENNLLDD
-545 AQRASLVKE
+545 AQRATVVKE
-554 YRDWISHLR
+554 YEARLQKIRAD
-563 TENGLPAFSGSAPA
+563 NGLTAPSGSAPA
-577 APAAPATD
+577 APAALDMSQFTVKP
-585 RAAADAILKG
+585 R
-595 KG
+595 

>member
-1 MQQPNKGIISPGLK
+1 
-15 GLMLV
+15 MLV

-111 AQQQQPAMMA
+111 AQQQPAMMA

-133 REFKEGGVLGFAGPD
+133 SHFKEGGVLGFEDGGMPWYKRLVEGPEK
-148 GSFLGSK
+148 SYLGIREK
-155 ENYER
+155 YNQQKVEE
-160 GNASAKS
+160 
-167 DEALNEILGVERAKR
+167 ERAKLMDEISANQTGKVLSADAPR
-182 QAASLAQE
+182 PERDAARVE
-190 AALRQLPEEVRARAE
+190 QL
-205 AMRGERLPAAPALA
+205 AAPVA
-219 SAPVEAAEIQKA
+219 
-231 YADPSRVRDTP
+231 
-242 TAPPPPPAAAD
+242 APPPPPAA
-253 PYADPYADPSRGRD
+253 ADPYADPSRGRD
-267 VPPVARPPTPPPV
+267 VPPVAQPTPPPV
-280 ARPPVAGGG
+280 ARPPVAGG

-304 STAVDMAAVRQQR
+304 SPVVDMAAVRQQR
-317 DPKYT
+317 DPEYT

-405 DALMRDKMLAVKV
+405 DALMRDKMLAVKI

-475 GHQISAGAAIGA
+475 GHQMSAGATMGA

-492 ATQIKVAE
+492 ATQIRVAE
-500 MADEIKRAGL
+500 MADELKRAGL
-510 SPKEMQAQARYLSAV
+510 SPKEMQAQARYISAV
-525 QHDEMLKS
+525 QDDQMLKA
-533 IAERSKDKLLDD
+533 IAERSKDKILDD
-545 AQRASLVKE
+545 AQRTALVKE
-554 YRDWISHLR
+554 YDARVSKLR
-563 TENGLPAFSGSAPA
+563 TDNGLTAPSGSAPA
-577 APAAPATD
+577 APAALDMSQFTVKP
-585 RAAADAILKG
+585 R
-595 KG
+595 

>member
-1 MQQPNKGIISPGLK
+1 
-15 GLMLV
+15 
-20 QEGLRQM
+20 
-27 QEGQVSPQGPA
+27 
-38 GPTLAAQM
+38 M
-46 AQAAQPQQQQPP
+46 AQAAQPQQQQ

-91 GQQQQQAQQA
+91 GQQQQDAQKA
-101 MMQMAQQQQQ
+101 LMQMAQQQQQ

-133 REFKEGGVLGFAGPD
+133 SHFKEGGVLGFAGPD
-148 GSFLGSK
+148 GSYLGSK

-167 DEALNEILGVERAKR
+167 DEVLNEILGVERAKR

-219 SAPVEAAEIQKA
+219 SAPVETAEIQKA
-231 YADPSRVRDTP
+231 YADPSRARDTP

-253 PYADPYADPSRGRD
+253 PYADASRGRD

-289 GAAQGIQSLMTEKLP
+289 AGQGIQSLMLEKLP
-304 STAVDMAAVRQQR
+304 SAAVDMAAIRQQR
-317 DPKYT
+317 DPEYT

-349 QREIMANRATRDKG
+349 KQEMMANRERQDKDSAYLNLQKMFAQG
-363 AGWTEFQRMLAGGAR
+363 AKS
-378 AGYAGMG
+378 GYAGMG
-385 EANLA
+385 EANISA
-390 SKDAQQALME
+390 KEAQQAMME
-400 ARANQ
+400 GRAVQ
-405 DALMRDKMLAVKV
+405 DALLRDKMLAVRV

-438 AETDAKLADN
+438 AEIDAKLADN
-448 ATQMKVA
+448 ATQMKVT
-455 EMGAV
+455 EMGAT
-460 ASMNHAKIAADASLR
+460 STMNNAKIAADASLR
-475 GHQISAGAAIGA
+475 GHAMTAGATLSAQ
-487 AQLHA
+487 QLHS
-492 ATQIKVAE
+492 ATQIRVAE
-500 MADEIKRAGL
+500 MADELKRAGL
-510 SPKEMQAQARYLSAV
+510 SPKEVQAQARYLSAV

-533 IAERSKDKLLDD
+533 IAKRSENNLLDD
-545 AQRASLVKE
+545 AQRATVVKE
-554 YRDWISHLR
+554 YEARLQKIRAD
-563 TENGLPAFSGSAPA
+563 NGLTAPSGSAPA
-577 APAAPATD
+577 APAALDMSQFTVKP
-585 RAAADAILKG
+585 R
-595 KG
+595 

>member
-46 AQAAQPQQQQPP
+46 AQAAQQPQQPQ

-64 PPPPGQMQPE
+64 QPPPGQMQPE

-91 GQQQQQAQQA
+91 GQQQQDAQKA
-101 MMQMAQQQQQ
+101 MMQMAMAQQQ

-133 REFKEGGVLGFAGPD
+133 SHFKEGGVLGFED
-148 GSFLGSK
+148 GGMPWYKKLMRNPESESQDRK
-155 ENYER
+155 
-160 GNASAKS
+160 A
-167 DEALNEILGVERAKR
+167 ILD
-182 QAASLAQE
+182 
-190 AALRQLPEEVRARAE
+190 ALRTA
-205 AMRGERLPAAPALA
+205 PAADSKLRKIIGPTEETVNA
-219 SAPVEAAEIQKA
+219 QA
-231 YADPSRVRDTP
+231 YADPSRAQDI
-242 TAPPPPPAAAD
+242 PPAVATTPDVPPVA
-253 PYADPYADPSRGRD
+253 ADPYADPSRGRD

-289 GAAQGIQSLMTEKLP
+289 GGGAAQGIQSLMTEKLP
-304 STAVDMAAVRQQR
+304 SAAVDMAAVRQQR
-317 DPKYT
+317 DPEYT

-349 QREIMANRATRDKG
+349 KQEMMANRAKQDKDS
-363 AGWTEFQRMLAGGAR
+363 AYLNLQKMFAQGAR
-378 AGYAGMG
+378 SGYAGMG
-385 EANLA
+385 EANISA
-390 SKDAQQALME
+390 KEAQQALME

-405 DALMRDKMLAVKV
+405 DALLRDKMLAVRV

-433 AQQKV
+433 EQKKV
-438 AETDAKLADN
+438 AEIDAKLADN

-455 EMGAV
+455 EMNAT
-460 ASMNHAKIAADASLR
+460 STMNNAKIAADATLR
-475 GHQISAGAAIGA
+475 GHAMTAGATLSAQ
-487 AQLHA
+487 QLHA
-492 ATQIKVAE
+492 ATQIRVAE

-510 SPKEMQAQARYLSAV
+510 SPKEMQAQARYISAV
-525 QHDEMLKS
+525 QASEWLKS
-533 IAERSKDKLLDD
+533 IAKRSEDKIVDD
-545 AQRASLVKE
+545 AGRAALFKE
-554 YRDWISHLR
+554 YQTEVQRLR
-563 TENGLPAFSGSAPA
+563 AESGLPTASGSAPA